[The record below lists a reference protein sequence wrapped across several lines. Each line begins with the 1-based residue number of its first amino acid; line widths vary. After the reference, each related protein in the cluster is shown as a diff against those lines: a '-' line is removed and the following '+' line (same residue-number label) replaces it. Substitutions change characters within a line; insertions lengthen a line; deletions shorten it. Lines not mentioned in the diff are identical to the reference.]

1 MPFLEYIGR
10 TLSKK
15 SKVYEAL
22 CLGASEPMTKKTIPD
37 NVLKIESEDGV
48 P

>member
-1 MPFLEYIGR
+1 MKLY
-10 TLSKK
+10 L
-15 SKVYEAL
+15 
-22 CLGASEPMTKKTIPD
+22 LGASEPMTKKTIPD